1 MAPSPKTIQ
10 IYLPGG
16 DPRGIRIAEIT
27 TRIVQVIEIPRNLL
41 ATFLRMPECGQVAV
55 YFLLG
60 GDENEGF
67 SKVYVGQT
75 GDLKSRL
82 VNHNQKKDFWGKA
95 LVLISKTNSL
105 TQTHAL
111 YLEWQCI
118 KAIGNAN
125 RFNCENG
132 NEGSKPHTPPPL
144 EADCNEIFET
154 GSTLLATLG
163 FPLFDSVGISSVI
176 NKEEEIFFCK
186 GSGADG
192 RAIYTNEGLV
202 VLKGSSGRKE
212 NVPSIHGTIEEKNRH
227 KLIDSGIMIEQNGR
241 YVFVKDHPFDSPS
254 MAGLALM
261 GRANNG
267 WIEWKSK
274 DGKTLDELKRKPA
287 E

>member
-1 MAPSPKTIQ
+1 MSPSPKTIQ
-10 IYLPGG
+10 IYLPDG

-41 ATFLRMPECGQVAV
+41 SDFLKMPESSQVGV
-55 YFLLG
+55 YFLLA
-60 GDENEGF
+60 GDESTGI

-82 VNHNQKKDFWGKA
+82 VNHNQKKDFWGKV

-118 KAIGNAN
+118 KAIANAN
-125 RFNCENG
+125 RFTCENG
-132 NEGSKPHTPPPL
+132 NEGSKPHTPAPL
-144 EADCNEIFET
+144 EADCHEIFET

-163 FPLFDSVGISSVI
+163 FPLFNAVGSSTGT
-176 NKEEEIFFCK
+176 NEDEELFFCK
-186 GSGADG
+186 GSEADG

-202 VLKGSSGRKE
+202 VLKGSSGRIK
-212 NVPSIHGTIEEKNRH
+212 NVDSIQGTGDEKNRK
-227 KLIDSGIMIEQNGR
+227 KLVDLGVMVEKDGR
-241 YVFVKDHPFDSPS
+241 LVFVKDHAFDSPS

-261 GRANNG
+261 GRSNNG
-267 WIEWKSK
+267 WREWKSK
-274 DGKTLDELKRKPA
+274 DGKTLDELKRKTM

>member
-1 MAPSPKTIQ
+1 MRQSPKTIQ

-27 TRIVQVIEIPRNLL
+27 TRIVQIIEVPRNLL
-41 ATFLRMPECGQVAV
+41 AEFLKMDECGQVAV
-55 YFLLG
+55 YFLVG
-60 GDENEGF
+60 GDESEGT

-75 GDLKSRL
+75 SDLKNRL
-82 VNHNQKKDFWGKA
+82 STHNQKKDFWGKA

-118 KAIGNAN
+118 KAIASAN
-125 RFNCENG
+125 RFKCENG
-132 NEGSKPHTPPPL
+132 NEGSRPHTPAPL

-163 FPLFDSVGISSVI
+163 FPFFDAVGITSEAE
-176 NKEEEIFFCK
+176 KDEEIFFCK

-202 VLKGSSGRKE
+202 VLKGSSGKKG
-212 NVPSIHGTIEEKNRH
+212 NVESIQGTSDEKFRH
-227 KLIDSGIMIEQNGR
+227 RLVESGIMKEIDGR
-241 YVFVKDHPFDSPS
+241 YVFQKDHLFDSPS
-254 MAGLALM
+254 SAAVALM
-261 GRANNG
+261 GRTANG
-267 WIEWKSK
+267 WLEWKSK
-274 DGKTLDELKRKPA
+274 DGNTLDELKRKPA